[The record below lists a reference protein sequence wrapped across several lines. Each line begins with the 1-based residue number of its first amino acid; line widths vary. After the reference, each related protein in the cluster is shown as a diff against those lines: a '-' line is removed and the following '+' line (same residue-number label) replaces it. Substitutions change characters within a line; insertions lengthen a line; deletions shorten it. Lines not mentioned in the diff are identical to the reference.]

1 MKSQEE
7 ILTKLKKFDIYV
19 KGTDGMSKKQTDAFN
34 NLIRGRM
41 KALSI
46 CIAQD
51 GQEASFVAADD
62 QWDAYQKE
70 FNCQVKFRI
79 EPGTIFID
87 QIPND

>member
-1 MKSQEE
+1 MNSQKE
-7 ILTKLKKFDIYV
+7 IMARLKKFDIYV

-46 CIAQD
+46 CMAQD
-51 GQEASFVAADD
+51 GGEASFVAAND
-62 QWDAYQKE
+62 QRDAYQKE

-79 EPGTIFID
+79 EPSTIFID
-87 QIPND
+87 QIPNN